1 MNRFRKIAG
10 SIVLALLLGIILL
23 AFVLGDVAGV
33 GSALRLASAD
43 PVVSRVGGWHVGPF
57 TLGGTAI
64 KGREV
69 QTQFEREL
77 EQINSRSSMR
87 LSRDQAIMLGLST
100 RALRNLEQRL
110 LLDRAIADL
119 GIVVSDEQVRRA
131 IADTPVFHGV
141 DGKFDRGQ
149 YQRVLQNLRI
159 TEAQYVTDLRRD
171 IGLSQI
177 LGITGGV
184 TIPSVLRDTLYKH
197 RREQRVAEV
206 VLVEA
211 SKMTD
216 LPAPTDEQI
225 KTYYDANAKRF
236 DLPERRSLTFL
247 ALTPDDVA
255 GEIQV
260 SDEQLRA
267 MYNDRKAEFEKPEKR
282 DIDQVL
288 VNDEAQATKIA
299 ELVGGGKSLEDAGKE
314 AASKDVIK
322 LGLVTMRDLPGELA
336 KAAFDP
342 KAPGLVAPVKTGLGW
357 HVVRINKIEPGETT
371 NFEAVRE
378 RLEKDYRAQAAPDLL
393 AKRIGELEKTLAR
406 SDDLDA
412 AAQQL
417 NLALRKAA
425 DVDSTG
431 RGVDGKPVVE
441 GPWAPEMLGAAFRLK
456 QGETGGVG
464 ETRAGHLYVVRTD
477 KVTSS
482 RTPPLDEVKDRV
494 IAAWTE
500 AERLKLA
507 QTRAKEIADRVNAVA
522 ELAQQARTVRAEVK
536 TAKAI
541 TRAQSDPAAGL
552 QGPLVAKLFE
562 LELGK
567 SAAVNTDEGAAVVR
581 LREVIAAD
589 PGAAPAEA
597 EKLGREVES
606 VMANDLAGQLVATL
620 EKRYGVQRDAKAFA
634 SLFRLEQQ

>member
-1 MNRFRKIAG
+1 MNKFRKIAG
-10 SIVLALLLGIILL
+10 SIVLALLLGFILI

-33 GSALRLASAD
+33 GSALRMASAD
-43 PVVSRVGGWHVGPF
+43 PVVSRVGGWQVGPF

-69 QTQFEREL
+69 QSQFEREL
-77 EQINSRSSMR
+77 EQINSRANVR
-87 LSRDQAIMLGLST
+87 LTRDQAIMLGLST

-119 GIVVSDEQVRRA
+119 GIVVSDEQVRKA

-149 YQRVLQNLRI
+149 FQRVLQNLRI
-159 TEAQYVTDLRRD
+159 TESQYVTDLRRD

-177 LGITGGV
+177 LGVTGGV
-184 TIPSVLRDTLYKH
+184 TIPTVLRDALYRH

-216 LPAPTDEQI
+216 VPAPTDEQL
-225 KTYYDANAKRF
+225 KAHYDASAKRF
-236 DLPERRSLTFL
+236 DFPERRTLTFL

-255 GEIQV
+255 GEVQV
-260 SDEQLRA
+260 GDEQLRG

-282 DIDQVL
+282 DVDQVL
-288 VNDEAQATKIA
+288 VNDEAQAAKLA
-299 ELVGGGKSLEDAGKE
+299 ELVGSGKSLEDAGKE
-314 AASKDVIK
+314 VAGKDVIK
-322 LGLVTMRDLPGELA
+322 LGTVTARDLPGDLA
-336 KAAFDP
+336 KAVFDLR
-342 KAPGLVAPVKTGLGW
+342 APGLAAPVKTGLGW

-371 NFEAVRE
+371 SFEAVRAQ
-378 RLEKDYRAQAAPDLL
+378 LEKDYRAQAAPDLL
-393 AKRIGELEKTLAR
+393 AKRIGELEKALAR
-406 SDDLDA
+406 IDDLDA
-412 AAQQL
+412 AVQQL
-417 NLALRKAA
+417 NLKLRRVE
-425 DVDSTG
+425 DVDSSG
-431 RGVDGKPVVE
+431 RGADGKPTVE
-441 GPWAPEMLGAAFRLK
+441 GPWAQEMLAAAFRLK

-464 ETRAGHLYVVRTD
+464 ETKAGHLYIVRAD
-477 KVTSS
+477 KVMPS
-482 RTPPLDEVKDRV
+482 RTPSLEEAKDRV
-494 IAAWTE
+494 VAAWTE
-500 AERLKLA
+500 AERMKTA
-507 QTRAKEIADRVNAVA
+507 QARAKEIADRVNAVA

-541 TRAQSDPAAGL
+541 TRAQSDPTAGL
-552 QGPLVAKLFE
+552 QGPLVSKLFE

-581 LREVIAAD
+581 LREVLAAD
-589 PGAAPAEA
+589 PAVASAEA
-597 EKLGREVES
+597 EKLGKELEG

-620 EKRYGVQRDAKAFA
+620 EKRYGVQRDARAFA
-634 SLFRLEQQ
+634 ALFRIEQQ